1 MINFRWGQAAGQ
13 ASGFNL
19 AAAQAISRGLRKDEG
34 WGGGGGGWRGG
45 GAAVRH
51 SVGPLKKRPQ
61 TRLFFRSSTSPPSLP
76 PSPPS
81 PPNLAELSG

>member
-13 ASGFNL
+13 ASGLNL

-34 WGGGGGGWRGG
+34 LGG
-45 GAAVRH
+45 GAAVRY

-61 TRLFFRSSTSPPSLP
+61 TLFSSVPQLPSLAP
-76 PSPPS
+76 
-81 PPNLAELSG
+81 PPNLPELSG

>member
-34 WGGGGGGWRGG
+34 WGGGVGGGV
-45 GAAVRH
+45 VRPCDIAWVH
-51 SVGPLKKRPQ
+51 LRNAPKPVFSSVPQLPL
-61 TRLFFRSSTSPPSLP
+61 PPSLP
-76 PSPPS
+76 LPPAL
-81 PPNLAELSG
+81 PTWLN